1 MFALHQFNGYDDL
14 DYIAAYISG
23 SSTDPMLFTQTSS
36 NSNIDDKQ
44 RHISDE
50 TIAIVAQQ
58 VRTVVER
65 KASGDTQLGTLF
77 ADAEVSDAK
86 EFIACSLAFKMRIF
100 LPLLNNHRI
109 LLH

>member
-1 MFALHQFNGYDDL
+1 
-14 DYIAAYISG
+14 
-23 SSTDPMLFTQTSS
+23 MLFAQTSS
-36 NSNIDDKQ
+36 GCKTDDKQ

-77 ADAEVSDAK
+77 TDSEASDG
-86 EFIACSLAFKMRIF
+86 R
-100 LPLLNNHRI
+100 H
-109 LLH
+109 